1 MADTKFLEDESFHA
15 LLEYPWKRCYI
26 ALMRPSQRT
35 DIVLGDY
42 FLSKHDNQFIKDHW
56 DKINRL
62 TLMDP
67 FRMGQLIDQ
76 LIDTENLTG
85 DIVEFG
91 SYKGGSGIMMALM
104 LQKLGSKRHIHLF
117 DSFEGLPEPDE
128 VQDKGYKKG
137 QFKSNYEKLSAYLI
151 ELGIEDYITIHKGWF
166 RDTLPAYL
174 SNEVHISLMHVDCD
188 LYTSTM
194 DCFPQVYPRLGERGV
209 CVLDDFND
217 GGRGEKLAIIECLEE
232 LNETVVFHTSYAP
245 QSFFIKGDTHTEGTY
260 KDGTMY
266 YSLSSLLANTTYN
279 VWLQE
284 NIEEDYYSK
293 LKEIK
298 TMDRS
303 EYLTKIK
310 DIVEDTL
317 GLSDLVLTEETKAS
331 DIDDWDSIMHVEII
345 VNIEEEFDVKFK
357 TLEIE
362 SYKNIADIISG
373 VMSKK

>member
-1 MADTKFLEDESFHA
+1 MYLVMMQVAERNDI
-15 LLEYPWKRCYI
+15 I
-26 ALMRPSQRT
+26 AS
-35 DIVLGDY
+35 DY
-42 FLSKHDNQFIKDHW
+42 VFSKHKPSFLRTHW
-56 DKINRL
+56 EEILPL
-62 TLMDP
+62 TLLDP
-67 FRMGQLIDQ
+67 FRLGKILDLVIDS
-76 LIDTENLTG
+76 IDIEG
-85 DIVEFG
+85 DIIECG
-91 SYKGGSGIMMALM
+91 SYKGGSGILMAL
-104 LQKLGSKRHIHLF
+104 LLKSLKSDKKIHLF

-137 QFKSNYEKLSAYLI
+137 QFKSNYEKLSAYII

-174 SNEVHISLMHVDCD
+174 SNEASISLIHIDCD

-194 DCFPQVYPRLGERGV
+194 DCFPQVYPRLGERGI

-217 GGRGEKLAIIECLEE
+217 GGRGEKQAVIECLEE

-266 YSLSSLLANTTYN
+266 YSLSSLLANETYN

-298 TMDRS
+298 AMDRS

-331 DIDDWDSIMHVEII
+331 DIDNWDSIMHVEII
-345 VNIEEEFDVKFK
+345 VNIEDEFDVKFK